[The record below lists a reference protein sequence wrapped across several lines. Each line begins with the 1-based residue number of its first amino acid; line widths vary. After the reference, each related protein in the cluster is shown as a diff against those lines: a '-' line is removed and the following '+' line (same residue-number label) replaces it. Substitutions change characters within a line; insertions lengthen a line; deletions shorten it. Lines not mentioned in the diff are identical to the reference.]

1 MPLRARFEY
10 FTYGARP
17 VTKVGGDQKR
27 SIAASEGSWIS
38 SQRVQFSSGRTIM
51 SNRFS
56 FPPQVRLHSAADY
69 KAVYDKKCKASD
81 GLLLVF
87 ADRNELG
94 HCRLGTS
101 VSKKRGNSV
110 VRHHEKR
117 LIREAFRHCQDELPA
132 GLDLVVI
139 PIGAELSVA
148 ECHARLIALA
158 KRLAKR
164 LPAKTNDPSQE
175 LTL

>member
-1 MPLRARFEY
+1 M
-10 FTYGARP
+10 
-17 VTKVGGDQKR
+17 
-27 SIAASEGSWIS
+27 S
-38 SQRVQFSSGRTIM
+38 SH
-51 SNRFS
+51 FS
-56 FPPQVRLHSAADY
+56 FPPQVRVHTAAEY
-69 KAVYDKKCKASD
+69 KAIYDKKCNASD

-87 ADRNELG
+87 ADRNGLE

-117 LIREAFRHCQDELPA
+117 LIREAFRHCQTELPA

-139 PIGAELSVA
+139 PIGGELSVS
-148 ECHARLIALA
+148 ECQGRLIALA

-164 LPAKTNDPSQE
+164 LPAKANNPSQE